1 MSRSK
6 VFFPILL
13 GAFTGIFQSSCTSH
27 KQAPVEPAIRALRQS
42 PQHRIDSNDVQVLS
56 KHGVVLNDAQ
66 KAALKT
72 ISTP

>member
-6 VFFPILL
+6 IFFPILL
-13 GAFTGIFQSSCTSH
+13 GALSGIFQSSCTSH
-27 KQAPVEPAIRALRQS
+27 KQTAVQPAVQALRQS
-42 PQHRIDSNDVQVLS
+42 PQHRIGATDLQVLS